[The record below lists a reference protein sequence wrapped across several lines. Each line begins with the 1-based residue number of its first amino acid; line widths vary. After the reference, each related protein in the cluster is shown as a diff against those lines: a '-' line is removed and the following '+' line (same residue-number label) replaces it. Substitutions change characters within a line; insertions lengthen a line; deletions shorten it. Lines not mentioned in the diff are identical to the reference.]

1 MQQRET
7 APWLPIAVASEIAVG
22 HIGKLAIVKG
32 DYVPQS
38 CVKQFVL

>member
-32 DYVPQS
+32 DFFPLA
-38 CVKQFVL
+38 CFKQFVL